1 MRGEN
6 KWSQFFWHVL
16 GFTLTC
22 SVQTS
27 FPPFAPKESFPDS
40 QRDGNK
46 EDGGSVTPLC
56 SSTISGRSKCPL
68 YGQKATTCVPVK
80 GWDGQDFSAFI
91 NFLTFISAPGSSY

>member
-1 MRGEN
+1 MEPILLAC
-6 KWSQFFWHVL
+6 L
-16 GFTLTC
+16 GFYINLFC
-22 SVQTS
+22 AN
-27 FPPFAPKESFPDS
+27 FFPPPFAPKESFPDS

-68 YGQKATTCVPVK
+68 YGQKATFCVPVK

-91 NFLTFISAPGSSY
+91 NFLTFISAPGSTY